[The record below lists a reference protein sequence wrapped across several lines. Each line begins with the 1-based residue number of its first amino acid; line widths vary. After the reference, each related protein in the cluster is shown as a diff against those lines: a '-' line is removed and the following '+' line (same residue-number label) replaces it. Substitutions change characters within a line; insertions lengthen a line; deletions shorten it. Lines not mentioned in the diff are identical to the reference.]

1 MTEFEFKFLNLLKE
15 RGKKKKEVA
24 ELLGVTQPTLKARL
38 NKPDSFKIKEINLI
52 REKLNIDILSID
64 L

>member
-15 RGKKKKEVA
+15 RGKRKKDVA
-24 ELLGVTQPTLKARL
+24 QLLEVTQPTLKSRL
-38 NKPDSFKIKEINLI
+38 IDTDTFRIGEVKKINEFLKT
-52 REKLNIDILSID
+52 DILS

>member
-15 RGKKKKEVA
+15 RGKKKKDVA
-24 ELLGVTQPTLKARL
+24 QLLDVTQPTLKSRL
-38 NKPDSFKIKEINLI
+38 IDTDTFRIGEVKKINEF
-52 REKLNIDILSID
+52 LNTDILS